1 MSLVA
6 VSIPTPSEV
15 SPPSEFVTPQ
25 FGTSFFLDLFDA
37 TFQAGYDT
45 QANIEARTG
54 DDAGTIFVASDSVR
68 IYVFDGT
75 AWQFYTGT

>member
-1 MSLVA
+1 VSLVA
-6 VSIPTPSEV
+6 VNLPTPSEV
-15 SPPSEFVTPQ
+15 LPLSEFVTPQ